1 MNTGLSTVFTGPCSW
16 LPGSQALP
24 APRNDRDIA
33 ILYHRSVER
42 ALDARPIFDCPLLA
56 GCNRDDN
63 LAPTGA
69 AHGLYTLLQFLLAG
83 GEGGAAD
90 QLGGDEFA
98 LLGLDEQEMAAVV
111 GQIARIRRLVM
122 AGHLDIPGDFG
133 GDFPRNR

>member
-33 ILYHRSVER
+33 ILYHRSVEP
-42 ALDARPIFDCPLLA
+42 ALAARPIFDCPLLA
-56 GCNRDDN
+56 GC
-63 LAPTGA
+63 
-69 AHGLYTLLQFLLAG
+69 
-83 GEGGAAD
+83 EGGAAD

-133 GDFPRNR
+133 GD